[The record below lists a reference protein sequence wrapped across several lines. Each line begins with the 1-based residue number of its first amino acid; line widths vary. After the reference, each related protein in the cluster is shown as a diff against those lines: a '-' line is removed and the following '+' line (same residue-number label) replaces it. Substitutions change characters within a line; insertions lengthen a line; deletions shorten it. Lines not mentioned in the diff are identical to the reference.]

1 MKIYILV
8 KNDSKIDGWGS
19 NPSYASNEIPYEI
32 EENDPFLF
40 SSPRNYKYE
49 DNRIVE
55 ATSVILSDSK
65 AAKLAELNQICS
77 DTILGRFL
85 STVDGVDYYFSC
97 DKNAQDNFDKA
108 DRAFEKGRITEI
120 RWTAYD
126 LNDNV
131 VRLLLDQTKFEIVYL
146 AHLYHINDNISRFRD
161 VLMPKVEASTTV
173 DQVNR
178 IQW

>member
-8 KNDSKIDGWGS
+8 KDDGKIDGWGS
-19 NPSYASNEIPYEI
+19 NPSGSANEVAYEI
-32 EENDPFLF
+32 ESNDPFLF

-49 DNRIVE
+49 DNKIVE
-55 ATSVILSDSK
+55 ATSIILRDAKST
-65 AAKLAELNQICS
+65 KLASLNQICS

-85 STVDGVDYYFSC
+85 STVDGVEYYFSC

-126 LNDNV
+126 LNDTV
-131 VRLLLDQTKFEIVYL
+131 VRLLLNQTKFEIVYL
-146 AHLYHINDNISRFRD
+146 AHLHHINDNISRFRD
-161 VLMPKVEASTTV
+161 DLMPKVEASTTV